1 MAFLFLI
8 NAIFVNSAQNYMHQP
23 LFERQVYIQRRR
35 QLQSTL
41 SNGLVLLLGNE
52 DSSMNYKDNCYP
64 FRQDSTFLY
73 YIGIDQPGLAA
84 IFDLD
89 ENREILFG
97 ENASIDDIIWTGPQP
112 LVQELA
118 ESVGISASD
127 NLAKL
132 ASLLSA
138 ARAAKRP
145 IHILPPYRPEN
156 KIKLATWLNTSIPQ
170 LQEFVS
176 ETLVRSVISQR
187 EIKEDREI
195 AEMDKAVS
203 ISADMHMAA
212 IQHARPG
219 MKEYELAARVE
230 AIALANYGRLSYPVI
245 LTINGQTLHN
255 HYHGNTIQDGQM
267 VLVDAGAE
275 TTMHYAGDL
284 TRTFPV
290 GKQFTARQRELY
302 NVVLNSLDHAVSLL
316 RPGIQY
322 KEVHTQAC
330 IKLAEGLT
338 AVGLMKGN
346 ATEAVAAGAHTM
358 FFQCGLG
365 HMIGLDVHDMEDLG
379 EPLVGYDDQLKKSTE
394 FGWKS
399 LRLGKTLKA
408 GFTLTVEPGIYIIPE
423 LIDRWK
429 AEQKH
434 SAFINYEQ
442 LNNYRDFGGIRIEDN
457 YVITASGS
465 QKLGKSLPKSLEE
478 IEALRNGK

>member
-1 MAFLFLI
+1 M
-8 NAIFVNSAQNYMHQP
+8 NQP
-23 LFERQVYIQRRR
+23 LFDRSVYIQRRQ
-35 QLQSTL
+35 QLQSKL
-41 SNGLVLLLGNE
+41 STGIVLLLGNE

-73 YIGIDQPGLAA
+73 YVGIDQPGLAV

-89 ENREILFG
+89 ENKEILFG
-97 ENASIDDIIWTGPQP
+97 ENAGIDDIIWTGPQP

-118 ESVGISASD
+118 EAVGIANSD
-127 NLAKL
+127 NGATL
-132 ASLLSA
+132 ASLLAA
-138 ARAAKRP
+138 ARKAQRP

-156 KIKLATWLNTSIPQ
+156 KIKLAAWLGCAIEQ
-170 LQEFVS
+170 LQQFVS
-176 ETLVRSVISQR
+176 GPLIRSVIAQR
-187 EIKEDREI
+187 EIKEEREI
-195 AEMDKAVS
+195 FEMDKACSV
-203 ISADMHMAA
+203 SADMHLAA
-212 IQHARPG
+212 IQYARAG
-219 MKEYELAARVE
+219 MKEYELAAQVE
-230 AIALANYGRLSYPVI
+230 AIALANYGRLSYPTI

-255 HYHGNTIQDGQM
+255 HYHGNTLREGDM

-284 TRTFPV
+284 TRSFPV
-290 GKQFTARQRELY
+290 SNQFTTRQHELY
-302 NVVLNSLDHAVSLL
+302 NVVLNALEHAIALL

-330 IKLAEGLT
+330 IKLTEGLT
-338 AVGLMKGN
+338 AVGLMKGD
-346 ATEAVAAGAHTM
+346 AHEAVAAGAHTM

-379 EPLVGYDDQLKKSTE
+379 EPLVGYDDQLQKSKE

-399 LRLGKTLKA
+399 LRLGKTLKT

-434 SAFINYEQ
+434 ASFINYNL
-442 LNNYRDFGGIRIEDN
+442 LNDYRNFGGIRIEDN
-457 YVITASGS
+457 FVITGSGS
-465 QKLGKSLPKSLEE
+465 KKLGKSLPKKLEE
-478 IEALRNGK
+478 IEALRKG

>member
-1 MAFLFLI
+1 MNQQLFD
-8 NAIFVNSAQNYMHQP
+8 
-23 LFERQVYIQRRR
+23 RQVYIQRRKH
-35 QLQSTL
+35 LQSKLT
-41 SNGLVLLLGNE
+41 NGLVLLLGNE
-52 DSSMNYKDNCYP
+52 DSSMNYKDNCFP

-84 IFDLD
+84 IIDLD
-89 ENREILFG
+89 ENKEILFG

-118 ESVGISASD
+118 DSVGIAASD
-127 NLAKL
+127 NGAKL
-132 ASLLSA
+132 GSLLAA
-138 ARAAKRP
+138 ARKAQRP

-156 KIKLATWLNTSIPQ
+156 KIKLAAWLDTSIAQLPQ
-170 LQEFVS
+170 FIS
-176 ETLVRSVISQR
+176 ETLIRAVISQR
-187 EIKEDREI
+187 EIKEDLEI
-195 AEMDKAVS
+195 QEMDKAVS
-203 ISADMHMAA
+203 ISVDMHLAA

-219 MKEYELAARVE
+219 MKEYELAAHVE
-230 AIALANYGRLSYPVI
+230 AIALANYGRLSYPTI

-255 HYHGNTIQDGQM
+255 HYHGNTIQDGHM

-275 TTMHYAGDL
+275 TSMHYAGDL

-290 GKQFTARQRELY
+290 GKQFTTRQRELY
-302 NVVLNSLDHAVSLL
+302 TVVLHALDHAVSLL

-338 AVGLMKGN
+338 AVGLMKGD
-346 ATEAVAAGAHTM
+346 AAAAVAAGAHTM

-379 EPLVGYDDQLKKSTE
+379 EPLVGYDDQLKKSTA

-399 LRLGKTLKA
+399 LRLGKALKA

-434 SAFINYEQ
+434 ASFINYDL
-442 LNNYRDFGGIRIEDN
+442 LNDYRNFGGIRIEDN
-457 YVITASGS
+457 FVITDNGS
-465 QKLGKSLPKSLEE
+465 KKLGKSLPKSLEE
-478 IEALRNGK
+478 IEAMRKG

>member
-1 MAFLFLI
+1 MAFLSHHPPYSLI
-8 NAIFVNSAQNYMHQP
+8 CAKNYMNPH
-23 LFERQVYIQRRR
+23 LFERQVYTARR
-35 QLQSTL
+35 QQLKSKLT
-41 SNGLVLLLGNE
+41 NGIVLLLGNE

-73 YIGIDQPGLAA
+73 YIGIDQPGLAV

-89 ENREILFG
+89 EDKEILFG

-112 LVQELA
+112 LIQELA
-118 ESVGISASD
+118 ASTGIAESANGE
-127 NLAKL
+127 KL
-132 ASLLSA
+132 AGLLTA
-138 ARAAKRP
+138 ARKAQRP

-156 KIKLATWLNTSIPQ
+156 KIKLAALLGTSIAELKQ
-170 LQEFVS
+170 FVS
-176 ETLVRSVISQR
+176 ETLIRSVIAQR
-187 EIKEDREI
+187 EIKEEREI

-203 ISADMHMAA
+203 ISADMHLAA
-212 IQHARPG
+212 IQNARPG
-219 MKEYELAARVE
+219 MKEYELAAQVE
-230 AIALANYGRLSYPVI
+230 AIALANNGRLSYPVI

-275 TTMHYAGDL
+275 TSMHYAGDL

-290 GKQFTARQRELY
+290 GKQFTSRQRDLY
-302 NVVLNSLDHAVSLL
+302 NVVLASLDHAVSLL
-316 RPGIQY
+316 KPGIQY

-330 IKLAEGLT
+330 IKLAEGLIG
-338 AVGLMKGN
+338 VGLMKGN

-379 EPLVGYDDQLKKSTE
+379 EPLVGYDDTLKKSTE

-399 LRLGKTLKA
+399 LRLGKTLMA
-408 GFTLTVEPGIYIIPE
+408 GFALTVEPGIYIIPE

-434 SAFINYEQ
+434 ASFINYEL
-442 LNNYRDFGGIRIEDN
+442 LNDYRNFGGIRIEDN
-457 YVITASGS
+457 YIITANGS
-465 QKLGKSLPKSLEE
+465 QKLGKSLPKKLTE
-478 IEALRNGK
+478 IESLRNG

>member
-1 MAFLFLI
+1 MNQQLFD
-8 NAIFVNSAQNYMHQP
+8 
-23 LFERQVYIQRRR
+23 RQVYIQRRK
-35 QLQSTL
+35 QLQSKLT
-41 SNGLVLLLGNE
+41 NGLVLLLGNE
-52 DSSMNYKDNCYP
+52 DSSMNYKDNCFP

-84 IFDLD
+84 IIDLD
-89 ENREILFG
+89 ENKEILFG

-118 ESVGISASD
+118 ESVGIGASD
-127 NLAKL
+127 NSAKL
-132 ASLLSA
+132 ATLLAA
-138 ARAAKRP
+138 ARKAQRP

-156 KIKLATWLNTSIPQ
+156 KIKLSAWLDTPLAQLPQ
-170 LQEFVS
+170 FIS
-176 ETLVRSVISQR
+176 ETLTRTVIAQR

-195 AEMDKAVS
+195 LEMDKAVS
-203 ISADMHMAA
+203 ISVDMHLAA
-212 IQHARPG
+212 IQNARPG
-219 MKEYELAARVE
+219 MKEYELAAQVE
-230 AIALANYGRLSYPVI
+230 AIALANDGRLSYPTI

-255 HYHGNTIQDGQM
+255 HSHGNTIQDGQM

-275 TTMHYAGDL
+275 TNMHYAGDL
-284 TRTFPV
+284 TRTFPA
-290 GKQFTARQRELY
+290 GKQFTTRQRELY
-302 NVVLNSLDHAVSLL
+302 TVVLHALDHAVSLL

-338 AVGLMKGN
+338 AVGLMKGD
-346 ATEAVAAGAHTM
+346 ATAAVAAGAHTM

-399 LRLGKTLKA
+399 LRLGKALKA

-434 SAFINYEQ
+434 TSFINYEL
-442 LNNYRDFGGIRIEDN
+442 LNDYRNFGGIRIEDN
-457 YVITASGS
+457 FAITDNGS
-465 QKLGKSLPKSLEE
+465 QKLGKSLPKSLDE
-478 IEALRNGK
+478 IEAMRKG

>member
-1 MAFLFLI
+1 M
-8 NAIFVNSAQNYMHQP
+8 NQP
-23 LFERQVYIQRRR
+23 LFERSVYLQRRQ
-35 QLQSTL
+35 QLRSKL
-41 SNGLVLLLGNE
+41 PNGIVLLLGNE

-73 YIGIDQPGLAA
+73 YVGIDQPGMAVL
-84 IFDLD
+84 FDLD
-89 ENREILFG
+89 ENKEILFG

-118 ESVGISASD
+118 ESVGIAASA
-127 NLAKL
+127 NAATL
-132 ASLLSA
+132 ASLLAA
-138 ARAAKRP
+138 ARKVQRP

-156 KIKLATWLNTSIPQ
+156 KIKLAAWLGCSIEQ

-176 ETLVRSVISQR
+176 EPLLRVVIAQR

-195 AEMDKAVS
+195 QEMDKACS

-212 IQHARPG
+212 IQSARPG
-219 MKEYELAARVE
+219 MKEYELAAQVE
-230 AIALANYGRLSYPVI
+230 AIALANYGRLSYPTI

-255 HYHGNTIQDGQM
+255 HYHGNTIREGDM

-275 TTMHYAGDL
+275 TTLHYAGDL

-290 GKQFTARQRELY
+290 SSQFTTRQRELY
-302 NVVLNSLDHAVSLL
+302 NVVLNALEHAIALL

-330 IKLAEGLT
+330 IKLVEGLT
-338 AVGLMKGN
+338 AVGLMKGD
-346 ATEAVAAGAHTM
+346 APEAVAAGAHTM

-379 EPLVGYDDQLKKSTE
+379 EPLVGYDNQLKKSRE

-399 LRLGKTLKA
+399 LRLGKTLKT

-434 SAFINYEQ
+434 AAFLNYDL
-442 LNNYRDFGGIRIEDN
+442 LNDYRTFGGIRIEDN
-457 YVITASGS
+457 FVITASGS
-465 QKLGKSLPKSLEE
+465 KKLGKPLPKKPEE
-478 IEALRNGK
+478 IEALRKG

>member
-1 MAFLFLI
+1 M
-8 NAIFVNSAQNYMHQP
+8 NHSM
-23 LFERQVYIQRRR
+23 FERQVYIQRRQ
-35 QLQSTL
+35 QLRSTL
-41 SNGLVLLLGNE
+41 TNGLVLLLGNE

-73 YIGIDQPGLAA
+73 YIGIDQPGLSVV
-84 IFDLD
+84 FDLD
-89 ENREILFG
+89 ENKEILFG
-97 ENASIDDIIWTGPQP
+97 EDASIDDIIWTGPQP
-112 LVQELA
+112 LIQELA
-118 ESVGISASD
+118 ESVGIAASGTG
-127 NLAKL
+127 AKL
-132 ASLLSA
+132 ASLLA
-138 ARAAKRP
+138 AACKAQRP

-156 KIKLATWLNTSIPQ
+156 KIKLAALLDTSIAQ
-170 LQEFVS
+170 LEQFIS
-176 ETLVRSVISQR
+176 EPLIRSIIAQR
-187 EIKEDREI
+187 EIKEEREI
-195 AEMDKAVS
+195 AEMDKACS
-203 ISADMHMAA
+203 ISADMHLAA

-219 MKEYELAARVE
+219 MKEYELAAEVE

-255 HYHGNTIQDGQM
+255 HYHGNTIQEGNM

-275 TTMHYAGDL
+275 TSMHYAGDL
-284 TRTFPV
+284 TRTFPG
-290 GKQFTARQRELY
+290 GKQFTSRQRDIY

-330 IKLAEGLT
+330 IKLVEGLT
-338 AVGLMKGN
+338 AVGLMKGE
-346 ATEAVAAGAHTM
+346 AAAAVAAGAHTM

-379 EPLVGYDDQLKKSTE
+379 EPLVGYDDQLKKSKE

-408 GFTLTVEPGIYIIPE
+408 GFALTVEPGVYIIPE

-434 SAFINYEQ
+434 AGFINYEL
-442 LNNYRDFGGIRIEDN
+442 LNEYRNFGGIRIEDN
-457 YVITASGS
+457 YVITSDGS
-465 QKLGKSLPKSLEE
+465 QKLGKSLPKALDE
-478 IEALRNGK
+478 IEALRKG

>member
-1 MAFLFLI
+1 M
-8 NAIFVNSAQNYMHQP
+8 NQPIFDR
-23 LFERQVYIQRRR
+23 EVYIQRRR
-35 QLQSTL
+35 QLRSTL
-41 SNGLVLLLGNE
+41 TNGLILLLGNE

-73 YIGIDQPGLAA
+73 YVGIDQPGLAT
-84 IFDLD
+84 IIDLD
-89 ENREILFG
+89 ENKEILFG

-112 LVQELA
+112 QIQELA
-118 ESVGISASD
+118 DSIGIAASD

-132 ASLLSA
+132 ATLLAA
-138 ARAAKRP
+138 ARKAQRP
-145 IHILPPYRPEN
+145 VHILPPYRPEN
-156 KIKLATWLNTSIPQ
+156 KIKLATWLNTSIAQ

-176 ETLVRSVISQR
+176 EKLIRSVVAQR
-187 EIKEDREI
+187 EIKEEREI
-195 AEMDKAVS
+195 HEMDKAVS
-203 ISADMHMAA
+203 ISADMHLAA
-212 IQHARPG
+212 IQNARPG
-219 MKEYELAARVE
+219 MKEYELAAQVE

-255 HYHGNTIQDGQM
+255 HYHGNTIQDGHM

-275 TTMHYAGDL
+275 TSMHYAGDL

-290 GKQFTARQRELY
+290 GKQFTTRQRELY

-330 IKLAEGLT
+330 IKLVEGLT
-338 AVGLMKGN
+338 AVGLMKGD
-346 ATEAVAAGAHTM
+346 ATAAVAAGAHTM

-379 EPLVGYDDQLKKSTE
+379 EPLVGYDDQLKKSKE

-399 LRLGKTLKA
+399 LRLGKALKA

-429 AEQKH
+429 TEQKH
-434 SAFINYEQ
+434 TSFINYDL
-442 LNNYRDFGGIRIEDN
+442 LNEYRTFGGIRIEDN
-457 YVITASGS
+457 FVITETGS
-465 QKLGKSLPKSLEE
+465 KKLGKSLPKSLEE
-478 IEALRNGK
+478 IETLRKG

>member
-1 MAFLFLI
+1 MNQQLFD
-8 NAIFVNSAQNYMHQP
+8 
-23 LFERQVYIQRRR
+23 RQVYIQRRK
-35 QLQSTL
+35 QLQSKLT
-41 SNGLVLLLGNE
+41 NGLVLLLGNE
-52 DSSMNYKDNCYP
+52 DSSMNYKDNCFP

-84 IFDLD
+84 IIDLD
-89 ENREILFG
+89 ENKEILFG

-118 ESVGISASD
+118 ESVGIAASD
-127 NLAKL
+127 NGAKL
-132 ASLLSA
+132 ATLLAA
-138 ARAAKRP
+138 ARKAQRP
-145 IHILPPYRPEN
+145 IYILPPYRPEN
-156 KIKLATWLNTSIPQ
+156 KIKLATWLDTSIAQLPQ
-170 LQEFVS
+170 FIS
-176 ETLVRSVISQR
+176 ETMIRAVIAQR

-195 AEMDKAVS
+195 LEMDKAVS
-203 ISADMHMAA
+203 ISVDMHLAA
-212 IQHARPG
+212 IQNARPG
-219 MKEYELAARVE
+219 MKEYELAAQVE
-230 AIALANYGRLSYPVI
+230 AIALANDGRLSYPTI

-275 TTMHYAGDL
+275 TSMHYAGDL
-284 TRTFPV
+284 TRTFPA
-290 GKQFTARQRELY
+290 GKQFTTRQRELY
-302 NVVLNSLDHAVSLL
+302 TVVLHALDHAVSLL

-338 AVGLMKGN
+338 AVGLMKGD
-346 ATEAVAAGAHTM
+346 ATAAVAAGAHTM

-379 EPLVGYDDQLKKSTE
+379 EPLVGYDDQLKKSTD

-434 SAFINYEQ
+434 TSFINYEL
-442 LNNYRDFGGIRIEDN
+442 LNDYRNFGGIRIEDN
-457 YVITASGS
+457 FAITANGS
-465 QKLGKSLPKSLEE
+465 QKLGKSLPKSLDE
-478 IEALRNGK
+478 IEAMRKG

>member
-1 MAFLFLI
+1 MNQQLFD
-8 NAIFVNSAQNYMHQP
+8 
-23 LFERQVYIQRRR
+23 RQVYIQRRK
-35 QLQSTL
+35 QLQSKLT
-41 SNGLVLLLGNE
+41 NGLVLLLGNE
-52 DSSMNYKDNCYP
+52 DSSMNYKDNCFP

-84 IFDLD
+84 IIDLD
-89 ENREILFG
+89 ENKEILFG

-118 ESVGISASD
+118 ESVGIGASD
-127 NLAKL
+127 NSAKL
-132 ASLLSA
+132 ATLLAA
-138 ARAAKRP
+138 ARKAQRP

-156 KIKLATWLNTSIPQ
+156 KIKLSTWLDTPIAQLPQ
-170 LQEFVS
+170 FIS
-176 ETLVRSVISQR
+176 ETLIRAVIAQR

-195 AEMDKAVS
+195 LEMDKAVS
-203 ISADMHMAA
+203 ISVDMHLAA
-212 IQHARPG
+212 IQNARPG
-219 MKEYELAARVE
+219 MKEYELAAQVE
-230 AIALANYGRLSYPVI
+230 AIALANDGRLSYPTI

-255 HYHGNTIQDGQM
+255 HFHGNTIQDGQM

-275 TTMHYAGDL
+275 TSMHYAGDL
-284 TRTFPV
+284 TRTFPA
-290 GKQFTARQRELY
+290 GKQFSTRQRELY
-302 NVVLNSLDHAVSLL
+302 TVVLNALDHAVSLL

-338 AVGLMKGN
+338 GVGLMKGD
-346 ATEAVAAGAHTM
+346 ATAAVAAGAHTM

-399 LRLGKTLKA
+399 LRLGKALKA

-434 SAFINYEQ
+434 TSFINYEL
-442 LNNYRDFGGIRIEDN
+442 LNDYRNFGGIRIEDN
-457 YVITASGS
+457 FVITDKGS
-465 QKLGKSLPKSLEE
+465 KKLGKSLPKSLEE
-478 IEALRNGK
+478 IEAIRKG

>member
-1 MAFLFLI
+1 MNQQLFD
-8 NAIFVNSAQNYMHQP
+8 
-23 LFERQVYIQRRR
+23 RQVYIQRRK
-35 QLQSTL
+35 QLQSKLT
-41 SNGLVLLLGNE
+41 NGLVLLLGNE
-52 DSSMNYKDNCYP
+52 DSSMNYKDNCFP

-73 YIGIDQPGLAA
+73 YMGIDQPGLAA
-84 IFDLD
+84 IIDLD
-89 ENREILFG
+89 ENKEILFG

-118 ESVGISASD
+118 ESVGIGASD
-127 NLAKL
+127 NSAKL
-132 ASLLSA
+132 ATLLAA
-138 ARAAKRP
+138 ARKAQRP

-156 KIKLATWLNTSIPQ
+156 KIKLSTWLDTPIAQLPQ
-170 LQEFVS
+170 FIS
-176 ETLVRSVISQR
+176 ETLIRAVIAQR

-195 AEMDKAVS
+195 LEMDKAVS
-203 ISADMHMAA
+203 ISVDMHLAA
-212 IQHARPG
+212 IQNARPG
-219 MKEYELAARVE
+219 MKEYELAAQVE
-230 AIALANYGRLSYPVI
+230 AIALANDGRLSYPTI

-275 TTMHYAGDL
+275 TSMHYAGDL
-284 TRTFPV
+284 TRTFPA
-290 GKQFTARQRELY
+290 GKQFSTRQRELY
-302 NVVLNSLDHAVSLL
+302 TVVLNALDHAVSLL

-338 AVGLMKGN
+338 GVGLMKGD
-346 ATEAVAAGAHTM
+346 ATAAVAAGAHTM

-399 LRLGKTLKA
+399 LRLGKALKA

-434 SAFINYEQ
+434 TSFINYEL
-442 LNNYRDFGGIRIEDN
+442 LNDYRNFGGIRIEDN
-457 YVITASGS
+457 FVITDKGS
-465 QKLGKSLPKSLEE
+465 KKLGKSLPKSLEE
-478 IEALRNGK
+478 IEAIRKG

>member
-1 MAFLFLI
+1 MNKQLFD
-8 NAIFVNSAQNYMHQP
+8 
-23 LFERQVYIQRRR
+23 RQVYIQRRK
-35 QLQSTL
+35 QLQSKLT
-41 SNGLVLLLGNE
+41 NGLVLLLGNE
-52 DSSMNYKDNCYP
+52 DSSMNYKDNCFP

-84 IFDLD
+84 IIDLD
-89 ENREILFG
+89 ENKEILFG
-97 ENASIDDIIWTGPQP
+97 ENAGIDDIIWTGPQP

-118 ESVGISASD
+118 ESVGIGASD
-127 NLAKL
+127 NSAKL
-132 ASLLSA
+132 ATLLAA
-138 ARAAKRP
+138 ARKAQRP

-156 KIKLATWLNTSIPQ
+156 KIKLSTWLDTPIAQLPQ
-170 LQEFVS
+170 FIS
-176 ETLVRSVISQR
+176 ETLIRAVIAQR
-187 EIKEDREI
+187 EIKEDHEI
-195 AEMDKAVS
+195 LEMDKAVS
-203 ISADMHMAA
+203 ISVDMHLAA
-212 IQHARPG
+212 IQNARPG
-219 MKEYELAARVE
+219 MKEYELAAQVE
-230 AIALANYGRLSYPVI
+230 AIALANDGRLSYSTI

-275 TTMHYAGDL
+275 TSMHYAGDL
-284 TRTFPV
+284 TRTFPA
-290 GKQFTARQRELY
+290 GKQFATRQRELY
-302 NVVLNSLDHAVSLL
+302 TVVLHALDHAVSLL

-338 AVGLMKGN
+338 AVGLMKGD
-346 ATEAVAAGAHTM
+346 ATAAVAAGAHTM

-408 GFTLTVEPGIYIIPE
+408 GFALTVEPGIYIIPE

-434 SAFINYEQ
+434 TSFINYEL
-442 LNNYRDFGGIRIEDN
+442 LNDYRNFGGIRIEDN
-457 YVITASGS
+457 FVITDNGS
-465 QKLGKSLPKSLEE
+465 KKLGKSLPKSLDE
-478 IEALRNGK
+478 IEAMRKG

>member
-1 MAFLFLI
+1 MNQQLFD
-8 NAIFVNSAQNYMHQP
+8 
-23 LFERQVYIQRRR
+23 RQVYIQRRK
-35 QLQSTL
+35 QLQSKLT
-41 SNGLVLLLGNE
+41 NGLVLLLGNE
-52 DSSMNYKDNCYP
+52 DSSMNYKDNCFP

-84 IFDLD
+84 IIDLD
-89 ENREILFG
+89 ENKEILFG

-118 ESVGISASD
+118 GSVGIGASD
-127 NLAKL
+127 NSAKL
-132 ASLLSA
+132 ATLLAA
-138 ARAAKRP
+138 ARKAQRP

-156 KIKLATWLNTSIPQ
+156 KIKLSTWLDTPIAQLPQ
-170 LQEFVS
+170 FIS
-176 ETLVRSVISQR
+176 ETLIRAVIAQR

-195 AEMDKAVS
+195 LEMDKAVS
-203 ISADMHMAA
+203 ISVDMHLAA
-212 IQHARPG
+212 IQNARPG
-219 MKEYELAARVE
+219 MKEYELAAQVE
-230 AIALANYGRLSYPVI
+230 AIALANDGRLSYPTI

-255 HYHGNTIQDGQM
+255 HFHGNTIQDGQM

-275 TTMHYAGDL
+275 TSMHYAGDL
-284 TRTFPV
+284 TRTFPA
-290 GKQFTARQRELY
+290 GKQFSTRQRELY
-302 NVVLNSLDHAVSLL
+302 TVVLNALDHAVSLL

-338 AVGLMKGN
+338 GVGLMKGD
-346 ATEAVAAGAHTM
+346 ATAAVAAGAHTM

-399 LRLGKTLKA
+399 LRLGKALKA

-434 SAFINYEQ
+434 TSFINYEL
-442 LNNYRDFGGIRIEDN
+442 LNDYRNFGGIRIEDN
-457 YVITASGS
+457 FVITDKGS
-465 QKLGKSLPKSLEE
+465 KKLGKSLPKSLEE
-478 IEALRNGK
+478 IEAMRKG

>member
-1 MAFLFLI
+1 M
-8 NAIFVNSAQNYMHQP
+8 NQPIFDQS
-23 LFERQVYIQRRR
+23 VYVQRRR
-35 QLQSTL
+35 QLQSKL

-73 YIGIDQPGLAA
+73 YIGIDLPGMAV

-89 ENREILFG
+89 ENKEILFG

-112 LVQELA
+112 QVQELA
-118 ESVGISASD
+118 EQVGIATSD
-127 NLAKL
+127 NLAQL
-132 ASLLSA
+132 ANLLAA
-138 ARAAKRP
+138 ARQAQRP

-156 KIKLATWLNTSIPQ
+156 KIKLAAWLNCSIEQ
-170 LQEFVS
+170 LHQFVS
-176 ETLVRSVISQR
+176 EPLVRSVISQR
-187 EIKEDREI
+187 EIKSAQEI
-195 AEMDKAVS
+195 QEMDKACT
-203 ISADMHMAA
+203 ISADMHLAA
-212 IQHARPG
+212 IQYARPG
-219 MKEYELAARVE
+219 MKEYELAAEVE
-230 AIALANYGRLSYPVI
+230 AIALANYGRLSYPTI

-255 HYHGNTIQDGQM
+255 HFHGNTMQEGHM

-275 TTMHYAGDL
+275 TTGHYAGDL

-290 GKQFTARQRELY
+290 SNKFTSRQHELY
-302 NVVLNSLDHAVSLL
+302 NVVLEALEHAIALL

-322 KEVHTQAC
+322 KEIHTQAC
-330 IKLAEGLT
+330 IKLTEGLT
-338 AVGLMKGN
+338 AIGLMKGN
-346 ATEAVAAGAHTM
+346 AQEAVAAGAHTM

-379 EPLVGYDDQLKKSTE
+379 EPLVGYDDQLKKSKE

-399 LRLGKTLKA
+399 LRLGKALKT

-434 SAFINYEQ
+434 TSFINYEL
-442 LNNYRDFGGIRIEDN
+442 LNDYRTFGGIRIEDN
-457 YVITASGS
+457 FVITDTGS
-465 QKLGKSLPKSLEE
+465 KKLGKALPRKLED
-478 IEALRNGK
+478 IEALRKG

>member
-1 MAFLFLI
+1 MNQQLFD
-8 NAIFVNSAQNYMHQP
+8 
-23 LFERQVYIQRRR
+23 RQVYIQRRK
-35 QLQSTL
+35 QLQSKLT
-41 SNGLVLLLGNE
+41 NGLVLLLGNE
-52 DSSMNYKDNCYP
+52 DSSMNYKDNCFP

-84 IFDLD
+84 IIDLD
-89 ENREILFG
+89 ENKEILFG

-118 ESVGISASD
+118 ESVGIGASD
-127 NLAKL
+127 NSAQLATLL
-132 ASLLSA
+132 AA
-138 ARAAKRP
+138 ARKAQRP

-156 KIKLATWLNTSIPQ
+156 KIKLSAWLDTPIAQLPQ
-170 LQEFVS
+170 FIS
-176 ETLVRSVISQR
+176 ETLIRAVIAQR

-195 AEMDKAVS
+195 LEMDKANS
-203 ISADMHMAA
+203 ISVDMHLAA
-212 IQHARPG
+212 IQNARPG
-219 MKEYELAARVE
+219 MKEYELAAQVE
-230 AIALANYGRLSYPVI
+230 SIALANYGRLSYPTI

-275 TTMHYAGDL
+275 TSMHYAGDL
-284 TRTFPV
+284 TRTFPA
-290 GKQFTARQRELY
+290 GKQFTTRQRELY
-302 NVVLNSLDHAVSLL
+302 TVVLHALDHAVSLL

-338 AVGLMKGN
+338 AVGLMKGD
-346 ATEAVAAGAHTM
+346 ATAAVAAGAHTM

-399 LRLGKTLKA
+399 LRLGKALKA

-434 SAFINYEQ
+434 TSFINYEL
-442 LNNYRDFGGIRIEDN
+442 LNDYRNFGGIRIEDN
-457 YVITASGS
+457 FVITDNGS
-465 QKLGKSLPKSLEE
+465 QKLGKSLPKSLDE
-478 IEALRNGK
+478 IEAMRKG

>member
-1 MAFLFLI
+1 M
-8 NAIFVNSAQNYMHQP
+8 NQPIFD
-23 LFERQVYIQRRR
+23 RQVYIQRRQ
-35 QLQSTL
+35 QLRSKLT
-41 SNGLVLLLGNE
+41 NGLVLLLGNE

-84 IFDLD
+84 IIDLD

-97 ENASIDDIIWTGPQP
+97 EDASIDDIIWTGPQP
-112 LVQELA
+112 LISELA
-118 ESVGISASD
+118 ASVGIVASD
-127 NLAKL
+127 TIAKL
-132 ASLLSA
+132 VSLLAA
-138 ARAAKRP
+138 ARKAQRR

-156 KIKLATWLNTSIPQ
+156 KIKLATWLDTPIAQ
-170 LQEFVS
+170 LQQFIS
-176 ETLVRSVISQR
+176 ETLIRSVIAQR
-187 EIKEDREI
+187 EIKEEREI

-212 IQHARPG
+212 IQNARPG
-219 MKEYELAARVE
+219 MKEYELAAQVE
-230 AIALANYGRLSYPVI
+230 AIALVNYGRLSYPVI

-255 HYHGNTIQDGQM
+255 HYHGNTIQEGQM

-275 TTMHYAGDL
+275 TSMHYAGDL
-284 TRTFPV
+284 TRTFPA
-290 GKQFTARQRELY
+290 GSQFTSRQRELY
-302 NVVLNSLDHAVSLL
+302 NVVLHALDHAVSLL

-330 IKLAEGLT
+330 IKLVEGLT
-338 AVGLMKGN
+338 AVGLMKGE
-346 ATEAVAAGAHTM
+346 AAAAVAAGAHTM

-429 AEQKH
+429 ADQKH
-434 SAFINYEQ
+434 TSFINYEL
-442 LNNYRDFGGIRIEDN
+442 LNDYRNFGGIRIEDN
-457 YVITASGS
+457 FVITPDGS
-465 QKLGKSLPKSLEE
+465 KKLGKSLPKTLDE
-478 IEALRNGK
+478 IEALRKG

>member
-1 MAFLFLI
+1 MAFLFLDA
-8 NAIFVNSAQNYMHQP
+8 AIFVNSAKNYMNLP
-23 LFERQVYIQRRR
+23 TFDRSVYIQRRQ
-35 QLQSTL
+35 QLQSKL
-41 SNGLVLLLGNE
+41 SNGIVLLLGNE

-73 YIGIDQPGLAA
+73 YIGIDQPGLAV

-89 ENREILFG
+89 ENKEILFG

-112 LVQELA
+112 QVQELA
-118 ESVGISASD
+118 ETVGIGTSD
-127 NLAKL
+127 NLAGL
-132 ASLLSA
+132 ASLLAA
-138 ARAAKRP
+138 ARKAQRS

-156 KIKLATWLNTSIPQ
+156 KIKLAALLGCSIEQ
-170 LQEFVS
+170 LQQFVA
-176 ETLVRSVISQR
+176 EPLIRAVIAQR
-187 EIKEDREI
+187 EIKEEREVQ
-195 AEMDKAVS
+195 EMDKACS
-203 ISADMHMAA
+203 ISADMHLAA

-219 MKEYELAARVE
+219 MKEYELAAEVE
-230 AIALANYGRLSYPVI
+230 AIALANYGRLSYPTI

-255 HYHGNTIQDGQM
+255 HYHGNTLQDGQM

-275 TTMHYAGDL
+275 TTGHYAGDL
-284 TRTFPV
+284 TRTFPA
-290 GKQFTARQRELY
+290 GTAFTTRQRELY
-302 NVVLNSLDHAVSLL
+302 NVVLNSLEHAIALL

-338 AVGLMKGN
+338 AVGLMKGD
-346 ATEAVAAGAHTM
+346 AQEAVAAGAHTM

-399 LRLGKTLKA
+399 LRLGKTLKT

-434 SAFINYEQ
+434 PSFINYEL
-442 LNNYRDFGGIRIEDN
+442 LNDYRTFGGIRIEDN
-457 YVITASGS
+457 FVITDSGS
-465 QKLGKSLPKSLEE
+465 KKLGKSLPRKLED
-478 IEALRNGK
+478 IEAMRKG